1 MTRVLVLGESLID
14 IVRDPYGEEQ
24 EHVGGS
30 PLNVAVGLSALGHAV
45 DFATT
50 YGPDG
55 HGERIHG
62 FVTDAGVRLVDGSQT
77 PQPTSTALAELDEA
91 GAATYTFDL
100 HWELPEVTAAENVGH
115 AHTGSIGAMLSPGAA
130 RVLSA
135 IDAVRGSCT
144 VSYDPNVRPT
154 IMGPAEEVRPRVE
167 AIISRCD
174 VVKASSDDTD
184 FLYPG
189 DSAAAVLQRWVDLG
203 ARFAIITLGAHGV
216 TYRTAATDEVGA
228 LPTAATHVVDTVGA
242 GDSFMAGVL
251 SGLLDLGLLGGSDE
265 RGRLAEATV
274 EDVRPA
280 VDRGLATSG
289 VTVGHTGAYAPT
301 RAEL

>member
-14 IVRDPYGEEQ
+14 VVRDPYGEEE

-30 PLNVAVGLSALGHAV
+30 PLNVAVGLAALGHEV

-50 YGPDG
+50 FGPDL
-55 HGERIHG
+55 HGERIDG
-62 FVTDAGVRLVDGSQT
+62 LVTDAGVRVVQGSRT
-77 PQPTSTALAELDEA
+77 AQPTSTALAELDEA

-100 HWELPEVTAAENVGH
+100 HWELPRVDPAADVGH
-115 AHTGSIGAMLSPGAA
+115 AHTGSIGAMLAPGAEQVTNA
-130 RVLSA
+130 LDA
-135 IDAVRGSCT
+135 IRGHGT

-154 IMGPAEEVRPRVE
+154 IMGPVEEVRPRVE
-167 AIISRCD
+167 AIIARSD

-189 DSAAAVLQRWVDLG
+189 DSAAAVLERWVGLG

-216 TYRTAATDEVGA
+216 TYRTAASEEVGA

-242 GDSFMAGVL
+242 GDSFMAGLL
-251 SGLLDLGLLGGSDE
+251 SGLLDLSMLGGEDE
-265 RGRLAEATV
+265 RARLGAAGPD
-274 EDVRPA
+274 DVRPA
-280 VDRGLATSG
+280 VERGLATSG
-289 VTVGHTGAYAPT
+289 VTVGRTGAYAPT